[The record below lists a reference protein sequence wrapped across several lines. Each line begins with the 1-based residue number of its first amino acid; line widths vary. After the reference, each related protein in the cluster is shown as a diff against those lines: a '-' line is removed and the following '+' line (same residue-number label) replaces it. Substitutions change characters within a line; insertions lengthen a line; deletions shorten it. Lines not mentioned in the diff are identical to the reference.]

1 MPNHYDEQHAPR
13 RSKHVSDR
21 LTFLARFP
29 CLIDIETALWPT
41 QDQIPAS
48 SFIHLTK
55 LRAPANVV
63 EHLLSRPSS
72 LPAIRAI
79 GVLWKAPI
87 HPHLM
92 TLIHFLLSITRTL
105 ARRRLTPELSLWIK
119 SLSGYEETTVLRE
132 LSDVQLK
139 PLARIERLHLEDVI
153 PGDSRPFLEP
163 VVSTFRG
170 LKHVSVTTYV
180 FEDSV
185 LQLVQEVRATDDL
198 KSIEVDGKRY
208 DLTSH

>member
-29 CLIDIETALWPT
+29 CLIDIEVMHMISFLGYRPRSGLPRTK
-41 QDQIPAS
+41 IPAS

-119 SLSGYEETTVLRE
+119 SLSGYEETTVLR
-132 LSDVQLK
+132 
-139 PLARIERLHLEDVI
+139 
-153 PGDSRPFLEP
+153 DSRPFLEP